1 MTDISFNLSGKLDPL
16 LSEVLS
22 LVSQVAASLNIPFF
36 IVGAMAR
43 DIVLEHCY
51 KLPPRR
57 STRDLDIGVEV
68 AGWDEFNNLSQA
80 LISSGKFKGTEQQ
93 HVLMYGEFKVD
104 IVPFGGVSP
113 DQKIISWPPEH
124 AVIMSILGFKE
135 AYDTSLLIRIH
146 DAPVLEV
153 RVPTV
158 PGMALMK
165 IISWNDRYPERPKD
179 AEDLL
184 FLMDHYASTGNED
197 RLYGQEARFMEKEG
211 FDIDLAAIRLLGHDM
226 ATMATKMTRDLVKGI
241 LSGEFDDDDD
251 HHRRLIRDMI
261 GSSFAARER
270 VDNIREK
277 LKRLRQGFDEGLNED
292 EKGTLDN
299 SIDRFSK

>member
-1 MTDISFNLSGKLDPL
+1 MKNISFDLSGKIDPL
-16 LSEVLS
+16 LSEVLG
-22 LVSQVAASLNIPFF
+22 LVSREAVILEIPFF

-43 DIVLEHCY
+43 DIVLEFCY

-57 STRDLDIGVEV
+57 ATRDLDIGVEV
-68 AGWDEFNNLSQA
+68 AGWDEYERLSRA
-80 LISSGKFKGTEQQ
+80 LIATGKFKSTKEPY
-93 HVLMYGEFKVD
+93 VLMHGNLRVD

-113 DQKIISWPPEH
+113 DRKTISWPPQH
-124 AVIMSILGFKE
+124 DVIMSILGFKE

-165 IISWNDRYPERPKD
+165 IISWNERYPERPKD

-184 FLMDHYASTGNED
+184 FLMDHYASAGNED
-197 RLYGQEARFMEKEG
+197 RLYEHDVRFMEEEG
-211 FDIDLAAIRLLGHDM
+211 FDIVLAGIRLLGHDIAAM
-226 ATMATKMTRDLVKGI
+226 ASGMTRELVTAI
-241 LSGEFDDDDD
+241 LSGELDGDDDR
-251 HHRRLIRDMI
+251 HRLIRDMM

-270 VDNIREK
+270 FDEIRGK
-277 LKRLRQGFDEGLNED
+277 LERLRQGFVEGLKGDED
-292 EKGTLDN
+292 
-299 SIDRFSK
+299 

>member
-1 MTDISFNLSGKLDPL
+1 MRNISFNLSGKIDPL
-16 LSEVLS
+16 LSEVLG
-22 LVSQVAASLNIPFF
+22 LVSREAAGLDIPFF

-43 DIVLEHCY
+43 DIVLELCY

-68 AGWDEFNNLSQA
+68 AGWDDYERLSKA
-80 LISSGKFKGTEQQ
+80 LISTAKFMGTKEPY
-93 HVLMYGEFKVD
+93 VLMYGDLRVD

-113 DQKIISWPPEH
+113 DQKTISWPPEY

-135 AYDTSLLIRIH
+135 AYDTSLLIRIC
-146 DAPVLEV
+146 DDPVLEV

-165 IISWNDRYPERPKD
+165 IISWNDRYAERPKD

-184 FLMDHYASTGNED
+184 FLMDHYASAGNED
-197 RLYGQEARFMEKEG
+197 RLYGYYVHFMEEEG

-226 ATMATKMTRDLVKGI
+226 AAMATEITRELVETI
-241 LSGEFDDDDD
+241 LSGELDGDDD
-251 HHRRLIRDMI
+251 HHRLIRDMI
-261 GSSFAARER
+261 GSSFTARER
-270 VDNIREK
+270 SDEIRGK
-277 LKRLRQGFDEGLNED
+277 LERLRQGFVEGL
-292 EKGTLDN
+292 KGD
-299 SIDRFSK
+299 DG

>member
-1 MTDISFNLSGKLDPL
+1 MRNISFDLSGKIDPL
-16 LSEVLS
+16 LSEVLG
-22 LVSQVAASLNIPFF
+22 LVSREAAVLDIPFF

-43 DIVLEHCY
+43 DIVLELCY

-57 STRDLDIGVEV
+57 ATRDLDIGVEV
-68 AGWDEFNNLSQA
+68 AGWDEYERLSRA
-80 LISSGKFKGTEQQ
+80 LISTGKFEGAKEPY
-93 HVLMYGEFKVD
+93 VLMYGNLRVD

-113 DQKIISWPPEH
+113 DQETISWPPEH

-165 IISWNDRYPERPKD
+165 IISWNERYPERPKD

-184 FLMDHYASTGNED
+184 FLMDHYASAGNED
-197 RLYGQEARFMEKEG
+197 RLYEHYVRFMEEEG
-211 FDIDLAAIRLLGHDM
+211 FDIVLAAIRLLGHDM
-226 ATMATKMTRDLVKGI
+226 AAMATEMTRELVKRI
-241 LSGEFDDDDD
+241 LSGELDGGDD
-251 HHRRLIRDMI
+251 HHRLIRDMI
-261 GSSFAARER
+261 GSSFTARER
-270 VDNIREK
+270 FDEIRGK
-277 LKRLRQGFDEGLNED
+277 LERLRQGFDEGLKED
-292 EKGTLDN
+292 DG
-299 SIDRFSK
+299 